1 MFDQNG
7 KKHRHAD
14 GFTLIEIAIVVV
26 IIGLLLGGVL
36 KGQEMIRNA
45 RAHNVADQGNAVK
58 AAILGFSDR
67 YRALPGD
74 YSAAFDNIPGLL
86 DTAPLSNGDGNSR
99 IGFDDSASI
108 GIPNAENRAKEL
120 GLTWLHL
127 SRAGFI
133 SGNFVGT
140 SFDPST
146 GSYDAANGITTYTG
160 GDESGWSCPV
170 DTCLV
175 NAFNGPMILAYSSE
189 QTGLSKVADNA
200 RSNELYSGKGI
211 PVEIIAE
218 LDRKVDDG
226 RPGTGSFR
234 VGDGFIG
241 KTTGNVGHLCADDG
255 TATVGVAPDMAATW
269 PQRWTIT
276 SQVTDC
282 GGVYQF

>member
-1 MFDQNG
+1 MQPYEKNN
-7 KKHRHAD
+7 KRYED

-74 YSAAFDNIPGLL
+74 YAAALNNIPGL
-86 DTAPLSNGDGNSR
+86 TGVEQNGDGNSR
-99 IGFDDSASI
+99 IGFNDSATPGTPDS
-108 GIPNAENRAKEL
+108 ANRLREL

-127 SRAGFI
+127 ARSGFI
-133 SGNFVGT
+133 SGNYLGT
-140 SFDPST
+140 EFGATDE
-146 GSYDAANGITTYTG
+146 AN
-160 GDESGWSCPV
+160 WSCPT
-170 DTCLV
+170 DTCLT
-175 NAFNGPMILAYSSE
+175 NAFNGALIIAYDDE
-189 QTGLSKVADNA
+189 QTGLSTVADQA
-200 RSNELYSGKGI
+200 RSNQLWSGRGI
-211 PVEIIAE
+211 PIEIIAE

-226 RPGTGSFR
+226 HPGSGSFR
-234 VGDGFIG
+234 VSDGFIG
-241 KTTGNVGHLCADDG
+241 AAVGNVGHLCADDG
-255 TATVGVAPDMAATW
+255 AATPAAPDMTATW
-269 PQRWTIT
+269 PQRWAIV

>member
-1 MFDQNG
+1 MHDQNG

-86 DTAPLSNGDGNSR
+86 ADAPLSNGDGNSR
-99 IGFDDSASI
+99 IGFDDSAST
-108 GIPNAENRAKEL
+108 GVPNAENRAKEL

-140 SFDPST
+140 SFDPGT
-146 GSYDAANGITTYTG
+146 AGTEGSG
-160 GDESGWSCPV
+160 GDESSWSCPV
-170 DTCLV
+170 DTCLI
-175 NAFNGPMILAYSSE
+175 NAFNGPMILAYSSA
-189 QTGLSKVADNA
+189 QTGLSKVADDA

-241 KTTGNVGHLCADDG
+241 KTTGSVGHLCADDG
-255 TATVGVAPDMAATW
+255 TATAGVAPDMETTW